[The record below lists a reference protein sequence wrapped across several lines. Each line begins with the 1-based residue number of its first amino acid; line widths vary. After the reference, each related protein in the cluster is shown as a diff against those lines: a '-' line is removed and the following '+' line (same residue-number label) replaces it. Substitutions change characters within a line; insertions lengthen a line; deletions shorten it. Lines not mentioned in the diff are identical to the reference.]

1 MTASARDE
9 APCPPP
15 GLWRA
20 SATTP
25 RLGAT
30 QGPRGPGQ
38 ALRLRQRRGSGW
50 ADLHL
55 VSAGKQNSS
64 VQKHFTKGAWLP
76 RSRASLPF
84 CRRPGH
90 FIPANSLNA
99 APHIQRTAEML
110 PPTPNP
116 PVSICAQPPSAPRQ
130 WSCPGSGVGGARAFV
145 GTIVPCAHSGGRAG
159 SASRGLTS
167 EVARF
172 RPEQNP
178 DGMGWGRGGPVPSG
192 VGALARP
199 TGSPEAQG
207 AAMAPFRSA
216 FRPAARGL
224 GPHTGGCMRGSPPEN
239 PALGRPGARQHKASG
254 PT

>member
-1 MTASARDE
+1 M
-9 APCPPP
+9 
-15 GLWRA
+15 
-20 SATTP
+20 
-25 RLGAT
+25 
-30 QGPRGPGQ
+30 
-38 ALRLRQRRGSGW
+38 
-50 ADLHL
+50 
-55 VSAGKQNSS
+55 VSVGKQNSS

-99 APHIQRTAEML
+99 APHIQRTAERL
-110 PPTPNP
+110 PPTLDP
-116 PVSICAQPPSAPRQ
+116 PGSICAQPPSAPRQ
-130 WSCPGSGVGGARAFV
+130 WPCPGSGVGGPGICGHNCPLCSLRGTGGERVLGAHQRSGQIQARAE
-145 GTIVPCAHSGGRAG
+145 
-159 SASRGLTS
+159 SRLH
-167 EVARF
+167 
-172 RPEQNP
+172 
-178 DGMGWGRGGPVPSG
+178 GMGPRGGPVPSG

-207 AAMAPFRSA
+207 VAMAPFRSA

-239 PALGRPGARQHKASG
+239 PALGGPGARQHKASG